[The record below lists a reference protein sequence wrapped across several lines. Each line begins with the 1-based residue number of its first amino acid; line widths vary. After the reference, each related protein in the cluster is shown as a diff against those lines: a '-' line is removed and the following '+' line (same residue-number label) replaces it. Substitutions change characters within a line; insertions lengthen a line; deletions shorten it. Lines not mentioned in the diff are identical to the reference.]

1 MLVTFIDPYLLA
13 FPVEVGGPAVI
24 ERYVRTLLHLRDL
37 HDFRW
42 CRVFTTNKVEELV
55 VSTTGFPP
63 WGSIAGAIHEAGI
76 EEIDAKEVLSIF
88 IGLLQK
94 LPFVEEQLNL
104 KDVLIDN
111 PRCIPDGHLVGRPSI
126 FIMEHNRLLALMAMY
141 ASVKQLGVKDQLF
154 ATSNVVQTCIGTFSA
169 ELIEVEAVASETSLA
184 LPISLSDEFI
194 FCSCPTPVREYVD
207 PLYAWQTAENSREV
221 RSALEL
227 FLDAYAKANGK
238 QASDRRRFTLHSQF
252 LQTVLSN
259 KQLRNDATASKIL
272 RACAECI
279 YRDNLAST
287 HAIRVS
293 SAANSPQR
301 KRARDSATA
310 WRRDIDRELHLHYW
324 ETASGPELASIVPH
338 ADIHIPE

>member
-1 MLVTFIDPYLLA
+1 VL
-13 FPVEVGGPAVI
+13 
-24 ERYVRTLLHLRDL
+24 
-37 HDFRW
+37 
-42 CRVFTTNKVEELV
+42 TTNKIEELV

-63 WGSIAGAIHEAGI
+63 WRSIADAIHEAEI

-111 PRCIPDGHLVGRPSI
+111 PSCVPDGHLAGRPSI
-126 FIMEHNRLLALMAMY
+126 FVMEHDRLLALMAIY

-154 ATSNVVQTCIGTFSA
+154 ATRDIAQTCTGTFTA
-169 ELIEVEAVASETSLA
+169 ELVEVEAVATGISLT
-184 LPISLSDEFI
+184 LPVNLSDEFI

-207 PLYAWQTAENSREV
+207 PLYAWQTAENSEEV

-238 QASDRRRFTLHSQF
+238 QPSDRRRFTLHSQF
-252 LQTVLSN
+252 LRTVLVN
-259 KQLRNDATASKIL
+259 KQLRNHATAGKIL

-293 SAANSPQR
+293 SAANSAQK
-301 KRARDSATA
+301 KRVRDSATA

-324 ETASGPELASIVPH
+324 ETASEPELASIVPH
-338 ADIHIPE
+338 DDICIPE